1 MIRNM
6 TFNIAVG
13 VSVVVLSFLYG
24 ISSGLK
30 GRLDHGMAVAAF
42 ASPSSEPSDD
52 SDLLKDLTL
61 ASGIEPIPI
70 GHDVAING
78 HKADVV
84 TFVSSRPIKN
94 LLAEQ
99 VDIWKGEGLF
109 TVGIADK
116 NRGFAMAKNNGSEE
130 MYTMIAWYNPALEKG
145 FPGLTG
151 KGVQGLISRGAKG
164 MREGAVDEEMRGEV
178 PGIPLHPQGKAGAVL
193 SSNDL
198 FGRGYTGGYTNP
210 GTIEENIAY
219 YQDVL
224 VREGWTQLEDQF
236 VNDKSRS
243 GSVNFK
249 RKGQMAMLLFSRL
262 PGHESSEGVKTLV
275 MVTVIPDK
283 VA

>member
-1 MIRNM
+1 MIKNM
-6 TFNIAVG
+6 SFNIAVG
-13 VSVVVLSFLYG
+13 VSIVVLSFLYG
-24 ISSGLK
+24 IASGLR
-30 GRLDHGMAVAAF
+30 GRLETGTAAAAF
-42 ASPSSEPSDD
+42 ASPSSAPSDD

-61 ASGIEPIPI
+61 AAGIEPIPV

-78 HKADVV
+78 HQADVV
-84 TFVSSRPIKN
+84 TFVSVRLIKD

-99 VDIWKGEGLF
+99 VDIWKGQGFF

-116 NRGFAMAKNNGSEE
+116 NRGFAMARNDLAEE
-130 MYTMIAWYNPALEKG
+130 VYTIIAWYNPELGKG

-151 KGVQGLISRGAKG
+151 KGVQGLISRGTKG
-164 MREGAVDEEMRGEV
+164 VRDDSVDEEMRGEV
-178 PGIPLHPQGKAGAVL
+178 PGIPLHPEGKAGAVM

-210 GTIEENIAY
+210 GTIEENIAF
-219 YQDVL
+219 YQEVL
-224 VREGWTQLEDQF
+224 AREGWAQVEDQF
-236 VNDKSRS
+236 VNDSSRS

-262 PGHESSEGVKTLV
+262 PSQKSSEGTKTLV

-283 VA
+283 VG